1 MKHIKILLIV
11 LFLIGC
17 NDQSESPSEVEAVV
31 QTPVLSLTGKEMTP
45 PEMSPERAA
54 KLTGDFEEAMAEYS
68 ADPMDADNIIWL
80 GRRAGYLW
88 DYQGAIAYFSE
99 GIDKF
104 PSDPRMY
111 RHRGHRYI
119 SIRKF
124 EDAEADFKK
133 AAELMAGTPD
143 EVEPDGAPNPAGI
156 PTSTLHTN
164 VWYHLGLAHYVQG
177 EFEEALEA
185 YKKCLEAS
193 KNNDMDVATLDWYYM
208 TLQRLGRTEEAKA
221 LIEDVDTGMELLE
234 NYSYLRRI
242 KLYKGEIPPDSLLMP
257 SQSESYALDLATQG
271 YGVGNW
277 YLYNGEEDEA
287 KKIFEQVLGGEYWAA
302 FGYIAAE
309 AELARM
315 AELDRM

>member
-1 MKHIKILLIV
+1 MKHIKILFLV
-11 LFLIGC
+11 LCLSACI
-17 NDQSESPSEVEAVV
+17 DQPDSISDAEAVV
-31 QTPVLSLTGKEMTP
+31 HAPVLSLTGKELLVPDMP
-45 PEMSPERAA
+45 PERTA
-54 KLTGDFEEAMAEYS
+54 KLTADFERAKAEYT
-68 ADPMDADNIIWL
+68 ADPMDADNVIWL

-119 SIRKF
+119 SIRMF
-124 EDAEADFKK
+124 EEAEADLKK
-133 AAELMAGTPD
+133 AAELMAGEPD
-143 EVEPDGAPNPAGI
+143 EIEPDGAPNPAGI
-156 PTSTLHTN
+156 PTSSLHTN

-177 EFEEALEA
+177 EFEDALQA
-185 YKKCLEAS
+185 YEKCLEAS

-221 LIEDVDTGMELLE
+221 LLEDVDTGMELLE
-234 NYSYLRRI
+234 NHSYLKRI

-257 SQSESYALDLATQG
+257 TQSESYALDLATQG

-287 KKIFEQVLGGEYWAA
+287 KKIFEQVVAGEYWAA

-309 AELARM
+309 AELVR
-315 AELDRM
+315 R